1 MTVDTVTSA
10 VNSKATL
17 ILCCISLFSCCNPSE
32 TSAPAA
38 AGTATQDESALR
50 AKPVIK
56 EAYKHKQVGE
66 NGAAMA
72 RLEEVLEIIGSGPG
86 AGKVG
91 AAYASCLDDMASVN
105 LRIGKHDKARDQYV
119 TALGILS
126 ALPDADPR
134 LVNGIKKRL
143 DLVSHLANRGIIC
156 AEPSSPKTDSPLP
169 YFPDVEKM
177 QVAIGALNSK
187 VAGCAGGIPEAVTV
201 RVFITGDGKAIHAEA
216 RGPHA
221 DSRIGKCVVDRLMN
235 AVPDAKLPRFRA
247 CFRGFTYPF
256 MVGKH
261 RK

>member
-1 MTVDTVTSA
+1 MSA
-10 VNSKATL
+10 TCSKATFVL
-17 ILCCISLFSCCNPSE
+17 LCIALFSCSNPSA
-32 TSAPAA
+32 TSTPAG
-38 AGTATQDESALR
+38 AGTDAPDESALR
-50 AKPVIK
+50 AKPVIE

-72 RLEEVLEIIGSGPG
+72 RLEEALDIIGSGPG
-86 AGKVG
+86 GGKTG

-105 LRIGKHDKARDQYV
+105 LRTGKRDEARNLYAE
-119 TALGILS
+119 ALGIL
-126 ALPDADPR
+126 LTLKNADPR

-143 DLVSHLANRGIIC
+143 TLVSHMEKRGITC

-177 QVAIGALNSK
+177 QVAIGALNPA
-187 VAGCAGGIPEAVTV
+187 VAGCAAGIPEAVTV

-221 DSRIGKCVVDRLMN
+221 DSRIGRCVVTRLMD
-235 AVPDAKLPRFRA
+235 AVPDAELPRFRA